1 MFYFILRGFNFG
13 LKSAPLHLGTALN
26 PLVDLV
32 RKLFLVACGR
42 FYDDVLTVDL
52 RAHCASA
59 QLCLNFSLRLLV
71 FPSRRRSMSGAKALI
86 LFLEL

>member
-1 MFYFILRGFNFG
+1 MFYFVLRGFNFG

-32 RKLFLVACGR
+32 RKLFLVPCGR

-52 RAHCASA
+52 RTHCASA
-59 QLCLNFSLRLLV
+59 QLCLNFFFSLVGFSLL
-71 FPSRRRSMSGAKALI
+71 SEEA
-86 LFLEL
+86 

>member
-1 MFYFILRGFNFG
+1 MLRGFNFG

-42 FYDDVLTVDL
+42 FYDNVLTVDL
-52 RAHCASA
+52 CAHCASA
-59 QLCLNFSLRLLV
+59 QLCLNFFFALV
-71 FPSRRRSMSGAKALI
+71 GFPFSPRSMSGAKALI